1 MDSRLAGGI
10 LLIVGTSIG
19 GGMLALPMVS
29 VAGGFLGSA
38 FLLIGCWAI
47 MTVAALF
54 ILEVNL
60 WLPKHNNLITMAKAT
75 LGIPGAVATWVSYI
89 LLLYALLCAY
99 ISGGSELFDSF
110 SKKLDANI
118 PSWCDS
124 ALFVAI
130 FGYIVFRGIQF
141 VDYANRALMIAKFGS
156 LFAVI
161 FFSIPY
167 IEPSHILGGDPR
179 VVFGATTVMLTSFG
193 FANIIPSLRSYFD
206 DDVKSLRK
214 AVLIGSMIPLICYI
228 LWIFAI
234 VGSLPREELLGITA
248 RGGSVAELTEALSTH
263 LNSPSITFLASFFTT
278 ICVLTAFLCVSLALS
293 DFLADG
299 LNLEKKGMGNG
310 LIFGLTFLPSTLIVI
325 FFPSIFVKALSY
337 AGIFCVILIIL
348 LPALMV
354 YSGRYV
360 KHISS
365 GYCVHGGKFAVVSII
380 VISFIIIA
388 IGIREV
394 FV

>member
-29 VAGGFLGSA
+29 VGGGVFSA
-38 FLLIGCWAI
+38 SLLLIGCWAV
-47 MTVAALF
+47 MTLAALF

-60 WLPKHNNLITMAKAT
+60 WLPPRNNLISMAKAT
-75 LGIPGAVATWVSYI
+75 LGTPGAIATWVSYI
-89 LLLYALLCAY
+89 LLLYSLLCAY
-99 ISGGSELFDSF
+99 ISGGSELFDVF
-110 SKKLDANI
+110 SKKLNVNI

-124 ALFVAI
+124 LLFVVI

-141 VDYANRALMIAKFGS
+141 VDYANRGLMVAKFGS

-167 IEPSHILGGDPR
+167 LEGSHIVAGDPR
-179 VVFGATTVMLTSFG
+179 IVLGATTVMLTSFG
-193 FANIIPSLRSYFD
+193 FANIIPSLRSYFND
-206 DDVKSLRK
+206 DFKSLRK
-214 AVLIGSMIPLICYI
+214 AVFIGSLIPLVCYI

-234 VGSLPREELLGITA
+234 VGSLPRDELLGITE
-248 RGGSVAELTEALSTH
+248 RGGSIAELTEALSTH
-263 LNSPSITFLASFFTT
+263 LNNTSITFLASFFTT

-293 DFLADG
+293 DFLSDG
-299 LNLEKKGMGNG
+299 LQIEKKGKGNG

-325 FFPSIFVKALSY
+325 FFPSIFVKALNY

-360 KHISS
+360 KKIAK
-365 GYCVHGGKFAVVSII
+365 GYEVKGGKFAVLMIII
-380 VISFIIIA
+380 VSFIIIA
-388 IGIREV
+388 IGIREIL
-394 FV
+394 